1 MGGDGHSTDDAL
13 TRPAAAVS
21 RPSVTVG
28 PYRLLQ
34 PIGEGGMGSVWLAD
48 QQQPVHRQVALKLIK
63 AGMDTAQVI
72 ARFEAERQAL
82 ALMDHPAIAKVF
94 DAGATSEGRPYFAM
108 EYVKGEPITAYA
120 VRHKLPLRQ
129 RIDLFMEVCKA
140 VQHAHQKGIIHR
152 DLKPSNVLVTIRD
165 DAAVPKII
173 DFGVAKA
180 MTQSLTDRTLVTEF
194 GAVVGTPE
202 YMSPEQAEM
211 SGLDVDTRTDVYALG
226 VILYELLTGTLPF
239 DGKALRQQ
247 SLEDV
252 RRTIRD
258 VDAPKPSTRVATAT
272 TVHPVQAQFTREWAT
287 RLRGDLDWITL
298 KALEKDRT
306 RRYGS
311 ASDLEADLRRY
322 LDNVPVLACPPTT
335 TYRIGKFVRRHRGGV
350 AAASAA
356 AVMLLVVAAMT
367 LVQARRVAR
376 ERDRANAEALTATQV
391 SDFLAGL
398 FKVSDPSESRGKTL
412 TAQELLERGTSRI
425 ESELAS
431 QPEVQARLLMTLAG
445 VYEGLGMFAKQGEL
459 AEKAH
464 AIRSRLVGADAQ
476 DTINAL
482 TMVGSSRYK
491 RGQYDE
497 AERMWK
503 QVLERTRANLGTND
517 RVYLV
522 ALSNYSSVLAALG
535 RWKEA
540 EVTTREALDASRR
553 LFGETSS
560 RAVTSMANL
569 GAILQMVDKPAE
581 AQTYY
586 RAAIEESRKQR
597 GADHPGT
604 LVYMSNLAES
614 LEDQGKLAESES
626 LHREVLTARRRVLP
640 AQHSSTAVSLVN
652 LASVLNQRHQYV
664 EAESFAREAL
674 DIFQKNT
681 AADYWQIAH
690 ATTVVAEAQL
700 GQNRSAEVGPAL
712 IAAVE
717 RILASSEP
725 WPSAKRRAIRRVVDF
740 YTATGDVQHAAAWR
754 SKVPSAPSLSS

>member
-1 MGGDGHSTDDAL
+1 MSGDGHSADDAL
-13 TRPAAAVS
+13 TRAAAAVS
-21 RPSVTVG
+21 RPPVTVG

-94 DAGATSEGRPYFAM
+94 DAGATPEGRPYFAM

-120 VRHKLPLRQ
+120 VRHKLSLQQ
-129 RIDLFMEVCKA
+129 RINLFMEVCKA

-152 DLKPSNVLVTIRD
+152 DLKPSNVMVTIRD

-239 DGKALRQQ
+239 DAKALRQQ
-247 SLEDV
+247 SLDDV

-272 TVHPVQAQFTREWAT
+272 MAQPVLAPFTREWAT

-322 LDNVPVLACPPTT
+322 LDNVPVLASPPTT

-350 AAASAA
+350 AVAGAA
-356 AVMLLVVAAMT
+356 AVMLLVVATMT

-464 AIRSRLVGADAQ
+464 AIRSRLVGAEAQ
-476 DTINAL
+476 DSINAL
-482 TMVGSSRYK
+482 NMVASSRYK

-503 QVLERTRANLGTND
+503 RVLERTRANLGTND

-540 EVTTREALDASRR
+540 EATTREALDASRR

-586 RAAIEESRKQR
+586 RAAIDESRKQR

-640 AQHSSTAVSLVN
+640 AQHSSTAVTLVN

-664 EAESFAREAL
+664 EAEAFAREAL
-674 DIFQKNT
+674 DIFQKNS

-700 GQNRSAEVGPAL
+700 GQHQSADVGPAL
-712 IAAVE
+712 IAAAE
-717 RILASSEP
+717 RILASAEP

-740 YTATGDVQHAAAWR
+740 YSATGDAQHAAAWR
-754 SKVPSAPSLSS
+754 SKLPSAPSPSS

>member
-1 MGGDGHSTDDAL
+1 
-13 TRPAAAVS
+13 
-21 RPSVTVG
+21 
-28 PYRLLQ
+28 
-34 PIGEGGMGSVWLAD
+34 
-48 QQQPVHRQVALKLIK
+48 
-63 AGMDTAQVI
+63 
-72 ARFEAERQAL
+72 
-82 ALMDHPAIAKVF
+82 
-94 DAGATSEGRPYFAM
+94 
-108 EYVKGEPITAYA
+108 
-120 VRHKLPLRQ
+120 
-129 RIDLFMEVCKA
+129 
-140 VQHAHQKGIIHR
+140 
-152 DLKPSNVLVTIRD
+152 
-165 DAAVPKII
+165 
-173 DFGVAKA
+173 
-180 MTQSLTDRTLVTEF
+180 
-194 GAVVGTPE
+194 
-202 YMSPEQAEM
+202 
-211 SGLDVDTRTDVYALG
+211 
-226 VILYELLTGTLPF
+226 
-239 DGKALRQQ
+239 
-247 SLEDV
+247 
-252 RRTIRD
+252 
-258 VDAPKPSTRVATAT
+258 
-272 TVHPVQAQFTREWAT
+272 
-287 RLRGDLDWITL
+287 
-298 KALEKDRT
+298 
-306 RRYGS
+306 
-311 ASDLEADLRRY
+311 
-322 LDNVPVLACPPTT
+322 VPVLACPPTT

-476 DTINAL
+476 DTVNAL
-482 TMVGSSRYK
+482 NMVASSRYK

-664 EAESFAREAL
+664 EAEAFAREAL

-700 GQNRSAEVGPAL
+700 GQNRSADVGPAL
-712 IAAVE
+712 IAAAE
-717 RILASSEP
+717 RILASAEP

-754 SKVPSAPSLSS
+754 SKLPSAPSPSS